1 MIALAPPARKPVV
14 PADDL
19 TSVVSASRLNTFHSC
34 RLKFYFRYVLELVKP
49 GSAALFV
56 GKAVHA
62 ALQQWST
69 ARWRGQEHDAPALRE
84 GFLMSWVTGQEAEPV
99 AWEADEDHQQEKA
112 WGLVEMY
119 LRDTPVPAEE
129 KPEAVE
135 VRVEADLAR
144 HGLPTLV
151 GIIDLVRPGGRIVD
165 FKTSAATPNAEQ
177 VVHRNEI
184 QLTAYGL
191 LYREATGRPESG
203 FELHHLVK
211 TKVPKLVVSEAPATT
226 ESQHAKLFRL
236 IESYVDG
243 VEREDYVPSPGLQC
257 ASCEFLGE
265 CRAWS
270 ARCRTAVE
278 RRLVA

>member
-1 MIALAPPARKPVV
+1 VITLTPPARKPAI
-14 PADDL
+14 PEDDL
-19 TSVVSASRLNTFHSC
+19 TRVVSASRLNCFHTC
-34 RLKFYFRYVLELVKP
+34 RLKFYFRYVLKLVKP
-49 GSAALFV
+49 GTAALFV

-69 ARWRGQEHDAPALRE
+69 ARWRGLEHDAPALRE
-84 GFLMSWVTGQEAEPV
+84 GFLMNWITGQEDAPV
-99 AWEADEDHQQEKA
+99 AWEADEDEQQEKA

-119 LRDTPVPAEE
+119 LRDTPIPAEE

-135 VRVEADLAR
+135 VRVEADLAE

-177 VVHRNEI
+177 VIHRNET
-184 QLTAYGL
+184 QLTAYGI
-191 LYREATGRPESG
+191 LYREATGKQESG

-226 ESQHAKLFRL
+226 EAQRTKLFRL
-236 IESYVDG
+236 IESFVDG

-257 ASCEFLGE
+257 AACEFFNE
-265 CRAWS
+265 CRQGGA
-270 ARCRTAVE
+270 A
-278 RRLVA
+278 